1 MLASVALMLIT
12 TPALAAGSTATSD
25 VAKPSLI
32 QAQVQPVKEGDD
44 VQTARQWIALI
55 DEQKW
60 QDSWVASGDQFRMQ
74 LTGEQW
80 AKVMDA
86 LRVPLGSV
94 RTRTLLSTSPL
105 PTPPNAL
112 AGSYRIIQFTTAFAQ
127 RPEAVETIVLYQQ
140 GNNWMVV
147 GYFIR

>member
-25 VAKPSLI
+25 ALI

-44 VQTARQWIALI
+44 VQSARQWIALI

-86 LRVPLGSV
+86 LRAPLGGV

-105 PTPPNAL
+105 PAPPNAQ
-112 AGSYRIIQFTTAFAQ
+112 AGSYRMIQFTTAFVQ

-140 GNNWMVV
+140 GDNWMVV